1 MKKPFRAHL
10 HYRYWLLI
18 LGLFILFLTTE
29 KWSDSQHFTT
39 YLANAATLTSLML
52 GLSAIFYSY
61 ISNESLSSSLGMV
74 STISKSVREVESN
87 AISTLEESKAAN
99 RSLRLTT
106 DDLSDAANSL
116 GSTLINLRDLAVS
129 LNATSSSLSDHV
141 QIIIPSMT
149 RVDEGVDALCRFL
162 IKDSAST
169 RSIAMEHEDSVTLR
183 NDRVDQLANDL
194 LDSASIQLHY
204 FIAALSVYASGR
216 NNGKMDA
223 KEIAA
228 ACNMP
233 PTMLISFIAF
243 MQQIGLINCT
253 FVNDT
258 TAHANQEH
266 KSTKW
271 IYVDAIP
278 LVFES
283 SLELLNSKINAIENE
298 SDKESLR
305 SQINITI
312 SRLQ

>member
-129 LNATSSSLSDHV
+129 LNATSSSLSDQV